1 VDTYLPAAPARLVG
15 DGGFRQEGRALPV
28 LRFVANRA
36 HPAKSMNGFSRRGVR
51 HIGCRAVPRRHET
64 TRRPFSSMQSSILN
78 QLAAAAPAG
87 APPAW
92 IQYLP
97 FVAMAVIFWF
107 LILRPQMKQQK
118 EHKNKLSALKK
129 GDEVLTGGGL
139 VGKIV
144 KIDDNYADIQLAQGV
159 VVKAVKSTIVDV
171 IPPAGSKPA
180 ND

>member
-1 VDTYLPAAPARLVG
+1 
-15 DGGFRQEGRALPV
+15 
-28 LRFVANRA
+28 
-36 HPAKSMNGFSRRGVR
+36 
-51 HIGCRAVPRRHET
+51 
-64 TRRPFSSMQSSILN
+64 MQSSILN

-97 FVAMAVIFWF
+97 FVAMAAIFWF

-144 KIDDNYADIQLAQGV
+144 KIDDNYADVQLAQGV

>member
-1 VDTYLPAAPARLVG
+1 
-15 DGGFRQEGRALPV
+15 
-28 LRFVANRA
+28 
-36 HPAKSMNGFSRRGVR
+36 
-51 HIGCRAVPRRHET
+51 
-64 TRRPFSSMQSSILN
+64 
-78 QLAAAAPAG
+78 
-87 APPAW
+87 
-92 IQYLP
+92 
-97 FVAMAVIFWF
+97 
-107 LILRPQMKQQK
+107 MKQQK

-144 KIDDNYADIQLAQGV
+144 KIDDNYADVQLAQGV

>member
-1 VDTYLPAAPARLVG
+1 MRRAIRAG
-15 DGGFRQEGRALPV
+15 D
-28 LRFVANRA
+28 
-36 HPAKSMNGFSRRGVR
+36 
-51 HIGCRAVPRRHET
+51 ET

-87 APPAW
+87 VPPAW

-144 KIDDNYADIQLAQGV
+144 KIDDNYADVQLAQGV

>member
-1 VDTYLPAAPARLVG
+1 
-15 DGGFRQEGRALPV
+15 
-28 LRFVANRA
+28 
-36 HPAKSMNGFSRRGVR
+36 
-51 HIGCRAVPRRHET
+51 
-64 TRRPFSSMQSSILN
+64 MQSSILN
-78 QLAAAAPAG
+78 QLAAAA
-87 APPAW
+87 APSGVGSFIANFGIIIP
-92 IQYLP
+92 
-97 FVAMAVIFWF
+97 MAVIFWF

-144 KIDDNYADIQLAQGV
+144 RIDDNYADVQLAQGII
-159 VVKAVKSTIVDV
+159 VKAVKSTIVDV

>member
-1 VDTYLPAAPARLVG
+1 
-15 DGGFRQEGRALPV
+15 
-28 LRFVANRA
+28 
-36 HPAKSMNGFSRRGVR
+36 
-51 HIGCRAVPRRHET
+51 
-64 TRRPFSSMQSSILN
+64 MQSSILN

-87 APPAW
+87 SPPAW

-97 FVAMAVIFWF
+97 FVAMAAIFWF

-144 KIDDNYADIQLAQGV
+144 KIDDNYADVQLAQGV